1 QGTDVGVLINNSTG
15 TEEKP
20 NDSSGTEESPR
31 EQRNVSKDAETK
43 LSESMDIPE
52 SDNGRAPSG
61 DTYLNEQF
69 IGNIFRKSMFCLH
82 SYSYAFRSGLRPP
95 VCKDRHISGLISFL
109 PGRVA
114 VRSHVTNHPFDMFFC
129 GIGLSSEKHSMVKEW
144 IANHIPIFGA
154 NIEMR
159 IKPSNARRIVS
170 VIPRGWKFFA
180 TWEHHHT
187 ARIVV
192 VWSLNVITTVYR
204 STSQAVTCGFFL
216 PLESKYHHY
225 FCLEM
230 LNSTT
235 PIVNHPW
242 AILGD
247 FNQII
252 RSVHHSNSQDLE
264 VDVSGMENLNL
275 ATQKAQI
282 FEAQYKGLSFTWWNN
297 QEATPISKKINH
309 AFINQEW
316 ANKFP
321 DGYAEFLE
329 PHQSDHAPW
338 LFRLPSAQRRVP
350 KPFKFFNHIVDHPLF
365 EDTVRAAWHPG
376 EIIGIC
382 QFKLVRSLKLLEKE
396 LRRINKTHYSGI
408 SQRVKDQGEIVSQL
422 QRRLLTQP
430 DPQPAFNGMTLEIG
444 AQHFITRQW
453 IRGQLKII
461 FTAVDGSLIRGID
474 AIKSH
479 SADYFAE
486 ILSTIEMVAS
496 PISLESLQNL
506 LPFRCSSSQ
515 IE

>member
-1 QGTDVGVLINNSTG
+1 
-15 TEEKP
+15 
-20 NDSSGTEESPR
+20 
-31 EQRNVSKDAETK
+31 
-43 LSESMDIPE
+43 
-52 SDNGRAPSG
+52 
-61 DTYLNEQF
+61 
-69 IGNIFRKSMFCLH
+69 
-82 SYSYAFRSGLRPP
+82 
-95 VCKDRHISGLISFL
+95 
-109 PGRVA
+109 
-114 VRSHVTNHPFDMFFC
+114 
-129 GIGLSSEKHSMVKEW
+129 MVKEW

-204 STSQAVTCGFFL
+204 STSQAVT
-216 PLESKYHHY
+216 Y
-225 FCLEM
+225 
-230 LNSTT
+230 
-235 PIVNHPW
+235 
-242 AILGD
+242 
-247 FNQII
+247 
-252 RSVHHSNSQDLE
+252 LE

-430 DPQPAFNGMTLEIG
+430 DPQPAVQEHEAREKWQILAKAEEI
-444 AQHFITRQW
+444 QW

-515 IE
+515 IEALQAPVLEE